1 MIRRVIFIRPG
12 ETDWNRAGRWQ
23 GWVASPL
30 NAHGRAQAAA
40 LSRFVRHIGLSALYT
55 SDLRRALQTAAPL
68 AEALGFAPI
77 PDARLRERSVGLWQ
91 GLTLQEMRDWYP
103 EDFNALL
110 RDREHFRI
118 PGGESRADVRQR
130 MSAAFADIIAQ
141 DAGETV
147 AILSHTAAIKLLLEA
162 VLPGV
167 SGDALEIGNTSAT
180 TIRRSEAGWELL
192 AADDLTH
199 LEGLEAQFVNEP
211 EEHE

>member
-1 MIRRVIFIRPG
+1 MIKRVIFIRPG

-40 LSRFVRHIGLSALYT
+40 LSRFVRHIGVSALYT
-55 SDLRRALQTAAPL
+55 SDLRRALQTATPL

-103 EDFNALL
+103 DDFAALL
-110 RDREHFRI
+110 ADREHFRI
-118 PGGESRADVRQR
+118 PGGESREDVRQR
-130 MSAAFADIIAQ
+130 MREAFADIVAQ
-141 DAGETV
+141 DAGETI
-147 AILSHTAAIKLLLEA
+147 AILSHTAAIKLLLED
-162 VLPGV
+162 VLSGI
-167 SGDALEIGNTSAT
+167 SGDSLEIGNTSAT
-180 TIRRSEAGWELL
+180 TIRLAEAGWVLV

-199 LEGLEAQFVNEP
+199 LEGLEAQSVNEP
-211 EEHE
+211 EERK

>member
-1 MIRRVIFIRPG
+1 MVKRVIFIRPG
-12 ETDWNRAGRWQ
+12 ETDWNRMGRWQ

-40 LSRFVRHIGLSALYT
+40 LSRFVRHIGVSALYT

-103 EDFNALL
+103 DDFRALL
-110 RDREHFRI
+110 ADREHFRI
-118 PGGESRADVRQR
+118 PGGESRQEVRQR
-130 MSAAFADIIAQ
+130 MREAFDDIIAQ
-141 DAGETV
+141 DAGETI
-147 AILSHTAAIKLLLEA
+147 AILSHTAAIKLLLED
-162 VLPGV
+162 LLSGI
-167 SGDALEIGNTSAT
+167 SGDSLEIGNTSAT
-180 TIRRSEAGWELL
+180 TIRRAEAGWTLV

-199 LEGLEAQFVNEP
+199 LEGLEAQSVNEP
-211 EEHE
+211 EERK

>member
-1 MIRRVIFIRPG
+1 MVKRVIFIRPG

-40 LSRFVRHIGLSALYT
+40 LSRFVRHIGVSALYT

-103 EDFNALL
+103 DDFAALL
-110 RDREHFRI
+110 ADREHFRI
-118 PGGESRADVRQR
+118 PGGESREDVRQR
-130 MSAAFADIIAQ
+130 MREAFADIVAQ
-141 DAGETV
+141 DAGETI
-147 AILSHTAAIKLLLEA
+147 AILSHTAAIKLLLED
-162 VLPGV
+162 VLSGI
-167 SGDALEIGNTSAT
+167 SGDSLEIGNTSAT
-180 TIRRSEAGWELL
+180 TIRLAEAGWVLV

-199 LEGLEAQFVNEP
+199 LEGLEAQSVNEP
-211 EEHE
+211 EERK